1 MQRVE
6 LTAEMQQKGVRRLL
20 VISGEAE
27 WCQQQA
33 EQWMQSLAGDWLWVS
48 ETPQPGLW
56 CAPGALRTLLGQEF
70 RHAVFDARRGFYTEA
85 FAALAGTLVAGSWLV
100 LLVPEW
106 ESWPAKPDNDSLRW
120 NDAAEAIAT
129 PQFVNHLQRQL
140 LSDPRVALL
149 RQHDV
154 CALPPLPDLPDWQPD
169 AERQQQ
175 HILHSLLDAPPGVS
189 VLTAPRGR
197 GKSALAGMLAQRW
210 AGRCWVT
217 APAKVSTAVLAHFAG
232 EAFHF
237 FAPDALLA
245 SCEQQRPADVD
256 WLLIDEAAAI
266 PAPLLQRLIRY
277 FPRVLLTTTVQGYEG
292 TGRGFL
298 LKFCA
303 SLPDACFWTLDAP
316 LRWAQHDP
324 LESIIDA
331 CLLFDEGGSGEVAG
345 EPVFQ
350 SFEPADWQTQPQQLT
365 ALYQLLASAHYRTS
379 PLDLRRMMDAEGMHF
394 LAAHCQQQI
403 CAALWL
409 VDEGGLSAEL
419 AAAVWAGKRRPRGN
433 LVAQSLAA
441 HAGLA
446 EAAQLRSRRI
456 SRIAITPQQRRQG
469 LGRQL
474 IKQSLSSTS
483 GLDFLSVS
491 FGYTDELW
499 QFWQA
504 CGFQLVRIGSQRE
517 ASSGCYAAMALLP
530 LSPAGAA
537 LTARAVKRLA
547 RDYRWLKQRID
558 QCVAIE
564 IDTQQSFN
572 EDDWQEVAGFA
583 FAFRPLEAAGAAL
596 ASLLSLSTLTLPALR
611 GSIIQCLS
619 DAELCQQL
627 GLPGR
632 KSLMQRWRQEAGEA
646 LFAVDPALAEAWRER
661 VNLL

>member
-1 MQRVE
+1 
-6 LTAEMQQKGVRRLL
+6 MQQKGVRRLL
-20 VISGEAE
+20 VISGETD

-48 ETPQPGLW
+48 ETSQPGLC
-56 CAPGALRTLLGQEF
+56 CAPGKLRTLLGQEF
-70 RHAVFDARRGFYTEA
+70 RHAVFDARAGFYAEA

-106 ESWPAKPDNDSLRW
+106 QSWPDQPDNDSLRW

-129 PQFVNHLQRQL
+129 PQFVHHLQQQL

-149 RQHDV
+149 RQHN
-154 CALPPLPDLPDWQPD
+154 AFTLSPLPALPDWQPD

-175 HILHSLLDAPPGVS
+175 HILRSLLDAPPGVS

-197 GKSALAGMLAQRW
+197 GKSALAGMLAHRW
-210 AGRCWVT
+210 PGKCWVT

-232 EAFHF
+232 AAFHF
-237 FAPDALLA
+237 FSPDALLA
-245 SCEQQRPADVD
+245 SCEQQLPADVD

-266 PAPLLQRLIRY
+266 PAPLLQRLIRC

-303 SLPDACFWTLDAP
+303 SLPDARFWTLDAP

-324 LESIIDA
+324 LENIIDA
-331 CLLFDEGGSGEVAG
+331 CLLFDEATECKVAG

-350 SFEPADWQTQPQQLT
+350 PLEPADWQTQPQLLT

-379 PLDLRRMMDAEGMHF
+379 PLDLRRMMDAQGMHF
-394 LAAHCQQQI
+394 LAAHYQQQI
-403 CAALWL
+403 SGALWL

-441 HAGLA
+441 HAGLD

-456 SRIAITPQQRRQG
+456 SRIAIAPQHRRRG

-474 IKQSLSSTS
+474 IKQSLANTR

-491 FGYTDELW
+491 FGYTAELW

-547 RDYRWLKQRID
+547 RDYHWLRQHID
-558 QCVAIE
+558 QSVAIE
-564 IDTQQSFN
+564 IDPQQSFN
-572 EDDWQEVAGFA
+572 ADDWQEVAGFA
-583 FAFRPLEAAGAAL
+583 FAFRPFEASGAAL
-596 ASLLSLSTLTLPALR
+596 ERLLSLSTLALPALR
-611 GSIIQCLS
+611 GTLTQRLT
-619 DAELCQQL
+619 DAELCQKL
-627 GLPGR
+627 ALPGR
-632 KSLMQRWRQEAGEA
+632 KSLIQRWRQEAGEA
-646 LFAVDPALAEAWRER
+646 LLTIDPACAEAWRKR
-661 VNLL
+661 VILLQ